1 MNHTQQPTTNTE
13 NEEKN
18 KQAGGKTRPLIALI
32 IGTVLVIILIV
43 VISRQ
48 MEDVREFIGQSG
60 WIGVLASIALYGLL
74 GASPVPSEPLTV
86 LLSSL
91 YGPMTATLVAG
102 SGNLLA
108 ALMEYF
114 IGERIGDVASFENRR
129 EKLPFGLGRF
139 PVDSAVFL
147 IAARMLPGYGPKF
160 VSVISGVY
168 RVPIWR
174 YIWTAAIPTF
184 LGAAIFAYG
193 GFSIIHLFVPGVK

>member
-1 MNHTQQPTTNTE
+1 MNHINHPATTE
-13 NEEKN
+13 PPEK
-18 KQAGGKTRPLIALI
+18 KHVGSKIRPLIALI
-32 IGTVLVIILIV
+32 IGTLLVVVLIAVIA
-43 VISRQ
+43 RE
-48 MEDVREFIGQSG
+48 MEDVREFIRRSG
-60 WIGVLASIALYGLL
+60 WIGVLVSIALYGLL
-74 GASPVPSEPLTV
+74 GASPIPSEPLTV

-91 YGPMTATLVAG
+91 YGPLIATLVAG
-102 SGNLLA
+102 FGNLLA
-108 ALMEYF
+108 AMMEYF
-114 IGERIGDVASFENRR
+114 IGERIGDVASFEHRR

-168 RVPIWR
+168 RVPLWR

-193 GFSIIHLFVPGVK
+193 GLGVIHLIVPGRLK